1 VTFST
6 PPPTLNRDPEN
17 TSRKIDFST
26 PEPEKDARAVVSGGL
41 ELTASAAPL
50 AENSEPDAMKGLTR
64 AYVLPCASG
73 PLAKVAGPNGV
84 AGPR

>member
-1 VTFST
+1 M
-6 PPPTLNRDPEN
+6 
-17 TSRKIDFST
+17 
-26 PEPEKDARAVVSGGL
+26 
-41 ELTASAAPL
+41 TASAAPL